1 MPVYEYLCPK
11 CQVIYNFHSN
21 IVDTKTVPA
30 CPKCDC
36 NALVRQVSV
45 FSTLNSQDE
54 LSEDIVLKSF
64 SNLLDNIDEIKDDN
78 SGDLVS
84 SLQKFSKGC
93 STELGEKV
101 DVAIERIKQGEPPEQ
116 VEKDMGELLMNESFS
131 LENVK
136 LQVAKEGKKMQYDE
150 TFYDLRP

>member
-1 MPVYEYLCPK
+1 MPVYEFLCPK

-21 IVDTKTVPA
+21 RVDTKTVPS

-36 NALVRQVSV
+36 DTLVRQVSA
-45 FSTLNSQDE
+45 FSTVNIQE
-54 LSEDIVLKSF
+54 EAAEDVVLKSF
-64 SNLLDNIDEIKDDN
+64 SNLLDNIDEITAD
-78 SGDLVS
+78 SSSDLVG

-93 STELGEKV
+93 GAELGGKV
-101 DVAIERIKQGEPPEQ
+101 DMAIERIRQGESPEQ

-136 LQVAKEGKKMQYDE
+136 LQIVKEGKKIQYDE
-150 TFYDLRP
+150 TFYNLRP